1 MFLLGFSL
9 CLAIVHG
16 IVPEISKTNMDIIAN
31 METNVEQGQTTVSDV
46 FKKEEELME
55 DTQQKLEDAV
65 HQVFALNYSRI
76 VVLH

>member
-9 CLAIVHG
+9 CLAVVHG

-55 DTQQKLEDAV
+55 DTQQKLDDAV
-65 HQVFALNYSRI
+65 HQ
-76 VVLH
+76 